1 MCVSPSSS
9 PTPQAAAEMARRL
22 GVILAAVAALIARRF
37 LRDPKFAAVIVP
49 LWGWLGR
56 SARRF
61 ERVVMRPAV
70 VRPGVAR
77 PAGRAEGSPMAQ
89 DAVMRPARL
98 RSRLR
103 LPGGQGWLVKALGWE
118 AAGYGSQLT
127 ALLAEPEMQAVL
139 AAVSSA
145 RVALRA
151 STATSRTRWR
161 RIRNARARLWRAGAQ
176 TRASTAFREGIMTIG
191 SGCMRRSRSR
201 TRRPRA

>member
-1 MCVSPSSS
+1 
-9 PTPQAAAEMARRL
+9 MARRL

-139 AAVSSA
+139 AAVPA
-145 RVALRA
+145 VGRILRPVCRMLGVVPLGVEPAVRVRVRVPRPPKPRMPRFSWKRA
-151 STATSRTRWR
+151 WAEVENRPLPTMGPGIGRPGR
-161 RIRNARARLWRAGAQ
+161 RG
-176 TRASTAFREGIMTIG
+176 
-191 SGCMRRSRSR
+191 
-201 TRRPRA
+201 